1 MRQLKGKPTKES
13 KREKRERKKDN
24 LRGQEL
30 GMKYALPAIVIAF
43 VVLAVLIYNATH

>member
-1 MRQLKGKPTKES
+1 MRQLKGKPAKES

-30 GMKYALPAIVIAF
+30 GMKFALPALLIAF

>member
-13 KREKRERKKDN
+13 KRDKRERRRDN
-24 LRGQEL
+24 LRGQQL
-30 GMKYALPAIVIAF
+30 GLKFAVPALFVAF

>member
-1 MRQLKGKPTKES
+1 MRQLKGKPAKES
-13 KREKRERKKDN
+13 KKEKRERRRNN

-30 GMKYALPAIVIAF
+30 GLKYVLPALLVAF